1 MHNGAIWSIATDA
14 ANRYLVS
21 GGPDKTVRLWSL
33 PQLSLF
39 VASDRKRWVLV
50 SPSGFYD
57 ASVVGEDLVGWHVN
71 RGREEAADF
80 FPVSRLRARFYRP
93 EVIDGIIDKA
103 DDADIVTFLHANQ
116 SWARVLMI
124 ACMALK

>member
-1 MHNGAIWSIATDA
+1 MLESHI
-14 ANRYLVS
+14 
-21 GGPDKTVRLWSL
+21 VR
-33 PQLSLF
+33 
-39 VASDRKRWVLV
+39 VRKGKF

-57 ASVVGEDLVGWHVN
+57 AGVGGEDLVGWHVN

-116 SWARVLMI
+116 SWARVLRI